1 MLQRLKQLFLSEFVI
16 NYKFLQGLQA
26 NFFILYRLKMVVSV
40 TFYYFV
46 KKRKVINFNV
56 FLGKLYYNSIAVT

>member
-26 NFFILYRLKMVVSV
+26 NLFILYRLKMVVSV

-46 KKRKVINFNV
+46 KKRKVINLNV